1 MQDFDLEREF
11 NVWEKLQK
19 KEDGS
24 MFCMQRGSTDEMIY
38 WEINLGKYRWSIS
51 RAPGKIGLIN

>member
-11 NVWEKLQK
+11 NVW
-19 KEDGS
+19 EDGS
-24 MFCMQRGSTDEMIY
+24 MFCMQRGSTDEMVY